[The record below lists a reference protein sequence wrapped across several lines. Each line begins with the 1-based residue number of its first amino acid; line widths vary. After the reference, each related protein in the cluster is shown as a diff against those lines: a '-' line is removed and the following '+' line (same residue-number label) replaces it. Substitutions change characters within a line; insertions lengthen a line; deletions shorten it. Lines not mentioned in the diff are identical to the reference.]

1 MQKFDKN
8 FLHNTIITTKDFI
21 MSEGLS
27 KPVRLK
33 KDLATF
39 CGAEELPRTAITQK
53 FWDYIK
59 ANKLQTKT
67 ENGAA
72 SGEGKF
78 IVADEKLLTLFRA
91 TNVVAK
97 SGKATDFSNMKLG
110 QTISMLQLAS
120 VVGANIE

>member
-1 MQKFDKN
+1 
-8 FLHNTIITTKDFI
+8 
-21 MSEGLS
+21 MSEVGLN
-27 KPVRLK
+27 KPVKLK
-33 KDLATF
+33 TNLAAF
-39 CGAEELPRTAITQK
+39 CGAAELPRTAITQK

-59 ANKLQTKT
+59 ANKLQAKT

-78 IVADEKLLTLFRA
+78 IVADETLLPLF
-91 TNVVAK
+91 
-97 SGKATDFSNMKLG
+97 KATKVTSKSTGKVTDFTGLQKG